1 MKAEAEL
8 GEPPAREQFILH
20 PSSFILPF
28 IGLALLAALS
38 LAPFFLGKA
47 AVRPV
52 GTPLLGSLEI
62 GEAVVLMVMGL
73 AIFVRILADRRCEP
87 YAILLNL
94 GFILIA
100 AGSTACHWCI
110 VDSRYRIVDGE
121 REYFE
126 VQWQSDL
133 YYALLNGE
141 KKDLGVGQF
150 TVPHLYRPLPYGF
163 TRTLEWLSGNWWFA
177 CWSYRWFFTYWFVW
191 SYYQFA
197 RHFRSPGKS
206 LVALAAYPILYP
218 FSVLYYEGQLTDPM
232 SHALFALALCYVVE
246 DRVFFLAVTVALG
259 VLAKETALV
268 IVLAYFVCHI
278 ARPVRAL
285 VRSVGP
291 AVAGIIALLAAR
303 MPFGWRPQSLSI
315 NGTPLNLKENLW
327 QVPLGDLPASIP
339 HQFYIQPIIF
349 IGIFLPMI
357 IWRWRQAEW
366 PLKALFL
373 TLVPLLFASQLL
385 FGWLYE
391 SRNYVPLLPVLTTLA
406 LTPARKSSAS
416 RIREPSLVA

>member
-1 MKAEAEL
+1 MKAEEEVGGQPEREL
-8 GEPPAREQFILH
+8 LIRQS
-20 PSSFILPF
+20 SSFIFPF
-28 IGLALLAALS
+28 IGLGLVAGLS
-38 LAPFFLGKA
+38 LAPFLLGRA

-52 GTPLLGSLEI
+52 GTPLLGSREI
-62 GEAVVLMVMGL
+62 GKAVVLLGMGL
-73 AIFVRILADRRCEP
+73 VIFVRALADRRHEP
-87 YAILLNL
+87 HAILLNL
-94 GFILIA
+94 GFVLIA
-100 AGSTACHWCI
+100 GAATACHWCI
-110 VDSRYRIVDGE
+110 VDARYQVVDGQ
-121 REYFE
+121 RDYYE

-141 KKDLGVGQF
+141 KKQLGAGQY

-163 TRTLEWLSGNWWFA
+163 TRSLEWVSGNWWFA

-246 DRVFFLAVTVALG
+246 DRVFFLAMAVALG
-259 VLAKETALV
+259 VLAKETALI

-278 ARPVRAL
+278 DRPVRAL
-285 VRSVGP
+285 LLSIGP
-291 AVAGIIALLAAR
+291 AVAGIIALVAAR
-303 MPFGWRPQSLSI
+303 MPFGWRLQSLSI
-315 NGTPLNLKENLW
+315 NETPLNLRENLW
-327 QVPLGDLPASIP
+327 QVPLAELPESIK

-349 IGIFLPMI
+349 IGVFLPFI
-357 IWRWRQAEW
+357 AWRWRQAEW

-406 LTPARKSSAS
+406 LAPDPDSNSR
-416 RIREPSLVA
+416 RIRDPSIP